1 MKLKLHTK
9 IILFILIFLF
19 CFQSLSFAASPKIT
33 AASAILVEVSTGRI
47 LYEKNSTKQMYPA
60 SVTKILTAIV
70 VLENSKLDDI
80 VTVHESS
87 ISSVPDGYVTCDLQ
101 DGEELSVKD
110 LLYALLV
117 KSANDAAYV
126 LAEHIGGSIEGFAEM
141 MNNKAKEIGCTNSH
155 FVNPNG
161 IHDEEQYTTA
171 YDLYLMA
178 NYAMKNETFRSI
190 VATTSYTLPST
201 NMHPDKDR
209 TFKNTNELLNK
220 NSKSYYYS
228 NAIGIKTG
236 FTSEAGECLVAQSSR
251 DGLEFISVVLN
262 SSLTPEG
269 LHGRFM
275 DTKKLF
281 NYAYDNFTLT
291 KIREKNTLVD
301 TIEIENATKETKNLD
316 VVIEDSITI
325 ITQKD
330 LDVNNLIPEISY
342 KENLLA
348 PITKGTQVGTIKYK
362 VDDIEYSANLLAN
375 TDVEEQINYSIFII
389 AFVLLLI
396 GILLLHKQQLK
407 QKRKRKPSRTRR

>member
-19 CFQSLSFAASPKIT
+19 SFQSLSFAASPKIT
-33 AASAILVEVSTGRI
+33 ATSAILVEVSTGRI

-87 ISSVPDGYVTCDLQ
+87 IQSVPDGYVTCDLH

-141 MNNKAKEIGCTNSH
+141 MNNKAKEIGCNNSH

-178 NYAMKNETFRSI
+178 DYAMKNETFRSI

-201 NMHPDKDR
+201 NMHQDKDR

-251 DGLEFISVVLN
+251 DGLEFISVVLD

-269 LHGRFM
+269 LHGRFI

-301 TIEIENATKETKNLD
+301 TIEIENATKDTKNLD

-325 ITQKD
+325 ITKKD
-330 LDVNNLIPEISY
+330 LDVDNLIPEISY

-389 AFVLLLI
+389 AFALLLI
-396 GILLLHKQQLK
+396 GIIILHRQQLK
-407 QKRKRKPSRTRR
+407 QKRRRKSSRARR